1 MVKFLLFSDFHY
13 GKDHYIRTL
22 DDLDKILKRGADEG
36 VDFVM
41 QCGDFCI
48 DPSHSPEL
56 YRAFLDNKY
65 GLPVYGVVGNH
76 DLEIADGNTVELIAG
91 LQSNREIVKPYP
103 EATYWYAD
111 VNNIRLVGLDTNY
124 SQKRDTLEWEHTRPG
139 TASCNM
145 KNDHLAEA
153 TPEQMEW
160 LDGVLADAQ
169 AKGQK
174 VVIFSHHP
182 FSGCF
187 IFPHTNSDEMQAL
200 LAKYKKTGV
209 LCINGD
215 LHAEFYA
222 GIKGVIYYGMT
233 SSTFFN
239 FGLDDNG
246 RPTRVYPD
254 DVTYEYIEFD
264 AEGNEIGRRERRVN
278 ELANDHIYYCAE
290 PLSAIVTI
298 TDTGALFIEGM
309 NAGWLAGLAPRNDRK
324 TLGFPH
330 DPYITD
336 KYFQLDW

>member
-1 MVKFLLFSDFHY
+1 
-13 GKDHYIRTL
+13 
-22 DDLDKILKRGADEG
+22 
-36 VDFVM
+36 
-41 QCGDFCI
+41 
-48 DPSHSPEL
+48 
-56 YRAFLDNKY
+56 
-65 GLPVYGVVGNH
+65 
-76 DLEIADGNTVELIAG
+76 
-91 LQSNREIVKPYP
+91 
-103 EATYWYAD
+103 
-111 VNNIRLVGLDTNY
+111 
-124 SQKRDTLEWEHTRPG
+124 
-139 TASCNM
+139 
-145 KNDHLAEA
+145 
-153 TPEQMEW
+153 MEW

-309 NAGWLAGLAPRNDRK
+309 NAGWLAGYAERANLSAPTDLPRRMSAAAQRLSK
-324 TLGFPH
+324 VPPAH
-330 DPYITD
+330 PAITPWSTRILPVAGSILSVSLSVPGARPSCASPSISHLRRISAPFSQSSRIVYVLEGW
-336 KYFQLDW
+336 KGRAIIGSTRERSISTAPS